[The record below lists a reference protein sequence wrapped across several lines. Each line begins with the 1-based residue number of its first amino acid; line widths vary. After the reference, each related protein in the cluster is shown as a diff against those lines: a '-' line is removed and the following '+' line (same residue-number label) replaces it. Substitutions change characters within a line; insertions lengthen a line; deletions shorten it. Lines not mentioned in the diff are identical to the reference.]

1 MVTKAPGE
9 RRAKVK
15 QKVDRALLRVA
26 NSLTASRLL
35 ATPFVVYLLLETAQ
49 RPELDRIILVLL
61 VVLQATDVLDGYIAR
76 RAQGQLRVNPAG
88 EMLDP
93 IADKLYLNSSFV
105 TLAVI
110 GRVEVWVAAVIVM
123 RDVLILLGWLLRYIR
138 SGVRTLPNVLGKM
151 ADSSQAL
158 LLFAILIGPSAL
170 VLKGFAFAAVGLTV
184 LSGLVYAR
192 AALLSDGPAQT

>member
-1 MVTKAPGE
+1 MEPKASGE

-35 ATPFVVYLLLETAQ
+35 ATPLVVYMLLETAE
-49 RPELDRIILVLL
+49 RPELDRVVLALL

-88 EMLDP
+88 EILDP
-93 IADKLYLNSSFV
+93 IADKLYINSSFV

-138 SGVRTLPNVLGKM
+138 SGVRTLPNVLGKV

-170 VLKGFAFAAVGLTV
+170 ILKGFAFTAVGLTV
-184 LSGLVYAR
+184 LSGLAYAR
-192 AALLSDGPAQT
+192 AALIADGPART

>member
-1 MVTKAPGE
+1 MADYIPASDGDFDAWQANFITYAS
-9 RRAKVK
+9 ANAA
-15 QKVDRALLRVA
+15 AL
-26 NSLTASRLL
+26 
-35 ATPFVVYLLLETAQ
+35 
-49 RPELDRIILVLL
+49 
-61 VVLQATDVLDGYIAR
+61 G
-76 RAQGQLRVNPAG
+76 
-88 EMLDP
+88 LDP
-93 IADKLYLNSSFV
+93 IADKLYLNGSFV

-170 VLKGFAFAAVGLTV
+170 ILKGFAFTAVGLTV